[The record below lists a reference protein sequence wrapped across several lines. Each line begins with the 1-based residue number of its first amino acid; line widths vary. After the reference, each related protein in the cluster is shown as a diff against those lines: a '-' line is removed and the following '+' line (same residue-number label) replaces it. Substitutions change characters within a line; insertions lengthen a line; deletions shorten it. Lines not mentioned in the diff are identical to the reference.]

1 MSHVDER
8 PRRLRSTKRRLLAL
22 LLASASLPSMS
33 LSGQEGDFAEELPR
47 IPPTQP
53 KDALAKFQI
62 AEGFQIELAASEP
75 NVASPVAMEWD
86 ANGKLFVCEMRGYS
100 EDRDDALSRIRC
112 LEDGDGDGIYEKST
126 IYAEGLLWPTALF
139 PYDGGLFV
147 GDAPNLY
154 WFRDQDGDGIAE
166 ERKIVLTGF
175 GISNVQGLMNSFR
188 WGLDNRI
195 HIACS
200 SVGGTVKK
208 PSTESDG
215 EASEDSASQGTNVR
229 GRDLAFDPRTGEFE
243 LTSGAAQHG
252 MCFDDWGRKFVSSN
266 SNHIQQVMYEDRYLA
281 RNRFVKAPSSRIS
294 IAADGPQAEV
304 FRTSPVEP
312 WRIVR
317 TRLRV
322 GGLVPGPI
330 EGGGRAAG
338 YFTGATGMT
347 IYRGDA
353 WPQEWSGLAVIGD
366 VGSNLIHRKKL
377 ERNGVEFVARRIDKE
392 SEFVTSSDIWFR
404 PAQFANGPDGNL
416 YVIDV
421 CREVIEHPKSLP
433 PAIKRHLDLTAG
445 RDRGRIYRIVS
456 TESEPTEH
464 ISTDT
469 HPRNLRELDSVE
481 LAQLLDHSNAWQR
494 ETASRLI
501 FERQDT
507 GLVPKLATMATKAK
521 TAQGRIHSLYALSGL
536 DSLNES
542 IVLRCL
548 HDNHPQVR
556 RHAVRLGERFTESPE
571 VFAAIQQLTSDSS
584 DDVRLQVAFSL
595 GEFGSARRSDAL
607 ARLIAGDAE
616 NRWMQAAVQS
626 SAEKDCGRLFV
637 QLLDNLEFRSE
648 GAGRFLQQ
656 LASQIGQQQ
665 SPKDLKLAIGSL
677 DRLSDE
683 EASFSMPII
692 GALLVQRGKG
702 VLAELDSQGKLQEID
717 TLISA
722 LLEKASEQSLNSSL
736 SLSARLRAI
745 DSLTYGETELVEP
758 VLVSLIDNRQPHEV
772 TARAIA
778 VLGQLRTPRIA
789 SALVEAWPG
798 LSPRLRSTATEVLFA
813 RPERTLA
820 LFDAIDQQR
829 ISLADLGTPRLKM
842 AADSKN
848 AEISKRAT
856 KFLSEMGTQDRA
868 EIVSKYQ
875 ASLSLAGDVDNGRVL
890 FRKHCSTCH
899 KVEGVGHE
907 IGPSLASIKTRG
919 AETILVNVLDPNRE
933 VNPQYLNYVVLTE
946 DGRAMT
952 GMISAESATS
962 VTLQRAEGATDTVLR
977 VDIDRLKSTG
987 LSIMPEGLEENLSPQ
1002 GLADVI
1008 AYLMQTD

>member
-1 MSHVDER
+1 MSQNRIHDT
-8 PRRLRSTKRRLLAL
+8 PTRRLCGCRFCFAVLLAFSAL
-22 LLASASLPSMS
+22 PMLALM
-33 LSGQEGDFAEELPR
+33 GQEADFANELPR
-47 IPPTQP
+47 IPPTHPQ
-53 KDALAKFQI
+53 DALATFQL
-62 AEGFQIELAASEP
+62 AEGFQIELAACEP

-86 ANGKLFVCEMRGYS
+86 ATGKLFVCEMRGYS
-100 EDRDDALSRIRC
+100 EDRDDELSRIRC
-112 LEDGDGDGIYEKST
+112 LEDTNGDGVYEKST

-154 WFRDQDGDGIAE
+154 WFRDQDGDGVAD
-166 ERKIVLTGF
+166 ERKTVLTGF
-175 GISNVQGLMNSFR
+175 GTTNVQGLMNSFR

-200 SVGGTVKK
+200 SVGGTVKPPNETSHDQAGK
-208 PSTESDG
+208 HSPPKG
-215 EASEDSASQGTNVR
+215 INVR
-229 GRDLAFDPRTGEFE
+229 GRDLAFDPQTGEFE

-266 SNHIQQVMYEDRYLA
+266 SNHIQQVMYEDHYLA
-281 RNRFVKAPSSRIS
+281 RNPFVKAPPSRIS

-322 GGLVPGPI
+322 GGLVPGPV

-338 YFTGATGMT
+338 YFTGATGIT

-353 WPQEWSGLAVIGD
+353 WPKQWSGLAVIGD
-366 VGSNLIHRKKL
+366 VGSNLIHRKRL
-377 ERNGVEFVARRIDKE
+377 EPNGVEFVARRIDPG

-456 TESEPTEH
+456 TESERAPPV
-464 ISTDT
+464 S
-469 HPRNLRELDSVE
+469 HPRNLRELDSTE
-481 LAQLLDHSNAWQR
+481 LAELLDHSNAWQR

-501 FERQDT
+501 FERQDI
-507 GLVPKLATMATKAK
+507 GLVPRLAALASNAK
-521 TAQGRIHSLYALSGL
+521 IAQGRVHSLYALHGL
-536 DSLNES
+536 NALDESTVLNC
-542 IVLRCL
+542 LR
-548 HDNHPQVR
+548 DDHPQVR
-556 RHAVRLGERFTESPE
+556 RHAVRLGESYAESPE
-571 VFAAIQQLTSDSS
+571 IFAAIHKLSRDPSQ
-584 DDVRLQVAFSL
+584 DVRLQVAFSL
-595 GEFGSARRSDAL
+595 GEFGFPKRIDAL
-607 ARLIAGDAE
+607 AQLIIGDAE

-626 SAEKDCGRLFV
+626 SSEKDAGRLFARLV
-637 QLLDNLEFRSE
+637 ANSEFRSE
-648 GAGRFLQQ
+648 GAGKFLQN
-656 LASQIGQQQ
+656 LATQIGQQQ
-665 SPKDLKLAIGSL
+665 SADDLRVAINSIAQLTGA
-677 DRLSDE
+677 D
-683 EASFSMPII
+683 ASFSLPIL
-692 GALLVQRGKG
+692 GALLAQRGNG
-702 VLAELDSQGKLQEID
+702 LLADLDSKGTLQVID
-717 TLISA
+717 TLITQQ
-722 LLEKASEQSLNSSL
+722 LEGASQKSLDDSL
-736 SLSARLRAI
+736 SLPTRLRAI
-745 DSLTYGETELVEP
+745 DSLVYGQMESVEP
-758 VLVSLIDNRQPHEV
+758 VLVSLIDNHQPHEV
-772 TARAIA
+772 TARAIT
-778 VLGQLRTPRIA
+778 VLGQLRSPRIA
-789 SALVEAWPG
+789 SALVETWAG
-798 LSPRLRSTATEVLFA
+798 LSPRLRVTATEVLFA

-820 LFDAIDQQR
+820 LFDAIDKDR

-842 AADSKN
+842 AAESKN
-848 AEISKRAT
+848 SEISKRAS

-868 EIVSKYQ
+868 QIFSKYQ
-875 ASLSLAGDVDNGRVL
+875 ATLSLGGDVDNGRNL

-899 KVEGVGHE
+899 KVEGFGHE
-907 IGPSLASIKTRG
+907 LGPSLASIKTRG

-933 VNPQYLNYVVLTE
+933 VNPQYLNYVVLTK

-977 VDIDRLKSTG
+977 VDIDQLKSTG